1 MSVAVSSV
9 WSCHGDC
16 VIMMDC
22 HPVDCRLCHHDC
34 SCVICLVMSWWLC
47 HHDGLCHPVDCQL
60 CGCAIMSMAMS
71 SVWPCYHDYVIC
83 IDMSLWWTVT
93 QLTVS
98 CVTMSS
104 WLCHLDRY
112 VIFMMDCHHHTLLS
126 CQRTFIYIYH
136 LWILCTDMNSDDGKW
151 RWWLQWQFYDHA
163 GVKVNMYLRSISV
176 THCME
181 YVTEHHS
188 FFRGSVDVVVWS
200 DWPITNPLA
209 GDLMERP
216 CELTWQVLLLLTL
229 RADRAGACIFRL
241 RLNWSAAWS

>member
-1 MSVAVSSV
+1 MVTVSSWWTV
-9 WSCHGDC
+9 SPSWLPA
-16 VIMMDC
+16 MW
-22 HPVDCRLCHHDC
+22 LCHHDC

-126 CQRTFIYIYH
+126 CQRTFIYIYTICGFCAQA
-136 LWILCTDMNSDDGKW
+136 WILMMVSGGGGCSGKFLWSCW
-151 RWWLQWQFYDHA
+151 R
-163 GVKVNMYLRSISV
+163 
-176 THCME
+176 
-181 YVTEHHS
+181 
-188 FFRGSVDVVVWS
+188 
-200 DWPITNPLA
+200 
-209 GDLMERP
+209 
-216 CELTWQVLLLLTL
+216 
-229 RADRAGACIFRL
+229 
-241 RLNWSAAWS
+241 